1 MIGRRG
7 PPSSGPG
14 GVSPGARAA
23 TARPR
28 GFDDFEVRLGDLM
41 RGERA
46 TLGKSLLDVQRDLKI
61 KASYVAAIENCDV
74 SCFET
79 PGFVPG
85 YVRSYARY
93 LGLDP
98 ETTFAHFCAE
108 SGFAPTP
115 GLPLG
120 GGRAG
125 GFAPSRPLAGE
136 GRDPFGNP
144 RAPFVPKGE
153 GFLARVEP
161 GALGSLLVLVLVI
174 AGVGYGSWSVLQEVQ
189 RVRIAPVDQAPGVV
203 AELDPLAGV
212 ATIAPP
218 AGDVPGLAA
227 APAADGVDR
236 LYRPAA
242 LDAPELVARDGPI
255 AAIDP
260 RSFGALAGE
269 ETELDKAI
277 ALAIAEATAV
287 AGDTPVKVVEDQPP
301 GVEILAVRPAWVRVQ
316 SADGTVL
323 LEKILDAGERYLV
336 PQTEVPARLRAGNSG
351 AVYFVVNGEV
361 RGPAAPGAQVVRNV
375 ALSAEALAG
384 EFAVADPGRDA
395 DLRRMVA
402 VAEARTP

>member
-1 MIGRRG
+1 
-7 PPSSGPG
+7 
-14 GVSPGARAA
+14 
-23 TARPR
+23 
-28 GFDDFEVRLGDLM
+28 M

-74 SCFET
+74 SCFES

-98 ETTFAHFCAE
+98 DETFARFCAE
-108 SGFAPTP
+108 SGFMPAH

-120 GGRAG
+120 GGRGASV
-125 GFAPSRPLAGE
+125 PSRQAGPE
-136 GRDPFGNP
+136 LTDPFGNP
-144 RAPFVPKGE
+144 RAPFVPRGE
-153 GFLARVEP
+153 GLFARVEP
-161 GALGSLLVLVLVI
+161 GALGSLFVLALLI
-174 AGVGYGSWSVLQEVQ
+174 AGVGYGGWSVLQEVQ
-189 RVRIAPVDQAPGVV
+189 RVQVAPVDQAPGVV
-203 AELDPLAGV
+203 ADLDPLAGV
-212 ATIAPP
+212 APVAPVP
-218 AGDVPGLAA
+218 SDVAGFA
-227 APAADGVDR
+227 APDPDAVDR

-242 LDAPELVARDGPI
+242 LDAPVLVARDGPI

-269 ETELDKAI
+269 EGEEGAAT
-277 ALAIAEATAV
+277 AIAEATADP
-287 AGDTPVKVVEDQPP
+287 GDTPVKVVEDQRPH
-301 GVEILAVRPAWVRVQ
+301 VEILAVRPAWVRVQ

-323 LEKILDAGERYLV
+323 LEKILDAGERYVV

-351 AVYFVVNGEV
+351 AVYFVVHGDV

-375 ALSAEALAG
+375 ALSAEALA
-384 EFAVADPGRDA
+384 EAFAVADPARDA